1 MIQEIEGTH
10 VRVQYLWPVSLDLSQ
25 HGYLSNMSTEVMH
38 ARHVPSSPSTSPKS
52 LPLPGANKS
61 SSSLALGPGSFLLFP
76 APVIAP
82 ANAFTTP
89 AANLRSLSPALGSGF
104 GFEALIN
111 AARWD
116 LSRSQAAPIGV
127 GGSIGDG
134 ESGSSLFVVEG
145 RGKDV

>member
-1 MIQEIEGTH
+1 MMIQEIEGTH

-76 APVIAP
+76 ALVAP

-89 AANLRSLSPALGSGF
+89 TSLRSLSPAPGSA
-104 GFEALIN
+104 FEALIN